1 MTLSLRYATMPGV
14 KFCREAKL
22 LMLRLSLYLFCII
35 VSFLQRNVKGGFN
48 VGLLKVVSHYL
59 FSADYRYA
67 NMVQNRGKLLLWSFR
82 MKISWREIHQEQY
95 IFLT

>member
-1 MTLSLRYATMPGV
+1 M
-14 KFCREAKL
+14 
-22 LMLRLSLYLFCII
+22 
-35 VSFLQRNVKGGFN
+35 
-48 VGLLKVVSHYL
+48 GLLKVVSHYL